1 MSAWLSHKKY
11 KIFVVVVVVVV
22 LFFVAVRSEF
32 D

>member
-11 KIFVVVVVVVV
+11 KIFVVVVVVV